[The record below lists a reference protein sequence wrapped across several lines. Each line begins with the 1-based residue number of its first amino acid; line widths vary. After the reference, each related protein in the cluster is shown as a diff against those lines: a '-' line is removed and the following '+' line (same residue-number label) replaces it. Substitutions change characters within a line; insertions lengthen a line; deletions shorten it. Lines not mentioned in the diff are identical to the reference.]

1 MRERVRV
8 ERLEVA
14 AYAIPTEQKESDG
27 TLEWDKTI
35 LVAVHVAA
43 GGRRGFGWS
52 YADAATARLVA
63 DKLRDV
69 VVGRDAL
76 DVPGAYDAMGRAVRN
91 LGRPGVAGM
100 AISAVDTALWDVK
113 ARLFDVSLIDLFG
126 AVRDRVPLYGSGG
139 FCSYTDAQLREQ
151 LGGWAAEGMP
161 HVKMKIGRQPER
173 DPERVRVA
181 RAAIG
186 GGCELFVDANGAY
199 SRKQARALGW
209 RFWDEA
215 QVRWFE
221 EPISPDDLDGM
232 HALVGELPMDVS
244 AGEYGYHPAYFR
256 RMLEARAVDVLQAD
270 ATRCGGYS
278 GFREVEAMCN
288 AWPLP
293 LSTHCAPALHVHV
306 ACAAARV
313 AHMEWFH
320 DHVRIERMLLDG
332 WLQPRDGTLAPDRA
346 RPGNGYELKT
356 KDAEKF
362 RIAG

>member
-1 MRERVRV
+1 MGERVRV

-14 AYAIPTEQKESDG
+14 AYSIPTERPESDG
-27 TLEWDKTI
+27 TLEWDRTI
-35 LVAVHVAA
+35 LVAVHAA
-43 GGRRGFGWS
+43 GGGRRGLGWT
-52 YADAATARLVA
+52 YADRATAQLVA
-63 DKLRDV
+63 DELRDV

-100 AISAVDTALWDVK
+100 AISAVDTALWDLK
-113 ARLFDVSLIDLFG
+113 ARLLGVSLVDLFG
-126 AVRDRVPLYGSGG
+126 AVRARAPLYGSGG

-151 LGGWAAEGMP
+151 LGGWAAEGMAY
-161 HVKMKIGRQPER
+161 VKMKVGRQPER
-173 DPERVRVA
+173 DPERVRAA

-186 GGCELFVDANGAY
+186 PGCALFVDGNGAY
-199 SRKQARALGW
+199 GRKQARALGW

-215 QVRWFE
+215 EVRWFE
-221 EPISPDDLDGM
+221 EPISPDDLDGL
-232 HALVGELPMDVS
+232 HALAGELPMDVS

-278 GFREVEAMCN
+278 GFLEVVALCN

-293 LSTHCAPALHVHV
+293 LSTHCAPALHVHA
-306 ACAAARV
+306 ACAAARL

-320 DHVRIERMLLDG
+320 DHARIERLLLDG
-332 WLQPRDGTLAPDRA
+332 WLAPSDGTLAPDRA

-356 KDAEKF
+356 QDAEQF
-362 RIAG
+362 RI